1 MKHHLFT
8 SIAGAGLLLF
18 LVAPVRAAAQYHDD
32 DGWHHDREEFYRG
45 NDWHMRLFD
54 RVREDLNHVEA
65 DAFRGSDRGRI
76 DRTKMELAELQGKLA
91 AHRYDEH
98 ELDDVIG
105 SLRRVVT
112 DNRLSPS
119 DRDMLNDD
127 LARMREYREHHEAW
141 R

>member
-1 MKHHLFT
+1 MKHHLVT
-8 SIAGAGLLLF
+8 GIAAAGVLLF
-18 LVAPVRAAAQYHDD
+18 SLAAGRAAAQNHEDNDWYH
-32 DGWHHDREEFYRG
+32 GREEFYRG
-45 NDWHMRLFD
+45 NDWHMHLFD
-54 RVREDLNHVEA
+54 RVREDLDHAEA

-76 DRTKMELAELQGKLA
+76 DHTKMELAELQGKLV
-91 AHRYDEH
+91 AHRYDQK
-98 ELDDVIG
+98 ELDDVVG

-112 DNRLSPS
+112 DNRLSPP